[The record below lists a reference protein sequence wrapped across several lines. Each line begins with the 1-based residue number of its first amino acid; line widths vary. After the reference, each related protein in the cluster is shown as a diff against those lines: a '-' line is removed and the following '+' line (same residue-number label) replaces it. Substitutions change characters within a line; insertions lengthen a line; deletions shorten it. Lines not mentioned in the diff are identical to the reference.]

1 MQNGRIGSKIAAI
14 TEAHERKNALSHQCR
29 SQPDDILPK
38 PFDGVPLRLFAQ
50 TLAKSQVV
58 GSLIFRL
65 RNQNGIGYRAGID
78 GCHGQNSAVGSDGRT
93 ALKMVMKID
102 IRIAVCKFRDDLVQ
116 RPTALVVKGQFVSVF
131 VSERLLDRVQRLNNV
146 GDSCF

>member
-1 MQNGRIGSKIAAI
+1 MAFPFACL
-14 TEAHERKNALSHQCR
+14 RK
-29 SQPDDILPK
+29 
-38 PFDGVPLRLFAQ
+38 
-50 TLAKSQVV
+50 TLAQSQVV

-78 GCHGQNSAVGSDGRT
+78 GCHGQNSAVGSDGA

-146 GDSCF
+146 GLLLLRGGIDDGSGP